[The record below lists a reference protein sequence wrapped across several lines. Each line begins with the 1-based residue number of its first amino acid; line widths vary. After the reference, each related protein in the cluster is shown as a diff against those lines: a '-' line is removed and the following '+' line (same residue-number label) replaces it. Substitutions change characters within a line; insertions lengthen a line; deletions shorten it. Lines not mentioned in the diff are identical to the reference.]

1 MKTIR
6 ALAAVCIALSVLG
19 CSGQSGRSSL
29 QAQNHKMLEENEQRL
44 ISLEQSINA
53 LNSQVAQLNNRVY
66 EVRNKNGQK
75 TSMTVVPITPPAP
88 KGPSVPEAKAVPVMK
103 PGDTAANARH
113 ANATQNAVAPETAK
127 TASSANVQAPSA
139 TVTQTASSTRKTEP
153 VGRKIDPAAV
163 PAPLRAS
170 AAPVQTPA
178 RNSASSGRVGQ
189 TNPAPAPATDELGLP
204 PMDLPVPA
212 IAAPAQQNAAPAT
225 GSNVPVPNI
234 YAAEIGLP
242 PETDVSNIAVPRA
255 TPAQTAPARPQ
266 ASLKGEEAA
275 YNTALR
281 AARSG
286 HINEAITL
294 FRKFEQ
300 DYPNGR
306 YKANA
311 DYWIGECLYSQGKLQ
326 DALAQFQNVNT
337 VYPTHHKNAD
347 ALLKAGMTLSRL
359 GDQAGAQEKYRTL
372 INTFPNTEAARRA
385 RAMGIK

>member
-1 MKTIR
+1 MKTYQ
-6 ALAAVCIALSVLG
+6 ALAAVAIALSVCG
-19 CSGQSGRSSL
+19 CSGGRSSI
-29 QAQNHKMLEENEQRL
+29 QAQNQKILEENEKRL
-44 ISLEQSINA
+44 ITLEQSINS

-66 EVRNKNGQK
+66 EVRNRNGQK
-75 TSMTVVPITPPAP
+75 TSMTVVPIAPAAP
-88 KGPSVPEAKAVPVMK
+88 KTTPEPAAAPVPILK
-103 PGDTAANARH
+103 PGDTAENARK
-113 ANATQNAVAPETAK
+113 AAAQIPPASEPAKNAAPVQAAAPVSQPATQA
-127 TASSANVQAPSA
+127 ASR
-139 TVTQTASSTRKTEP
+139 QTPK
-153 VGRKIDPAAV
+153 GRKIDPAAA

-170 AAPVQTPA
+170 ASPAPAPSRNTPT
-178 RNSASSGRVGQ
+178 SGRVGGN
-189 TNPAPAPATDELGLP
+189 TAATQAANEELALP

-212 IAAPAQQNAAPAT
+212 AVAPTPQSATPAANN
-225 GSNVPVPNI
+225 NVPVPNI
-234 YAAEIGLP
+234 YASEIALP

-255 TPAQTAPARPQ
+255 SSTPPAQPRRTASP
-266 ASLKGEEAA
+266 KGEEAA
-275 YNTALR
+275 YNAALS

-286 HINEAITL
+286 RINEALTL

-359 GDQAGAQEKYRTL
+359 GNQEAAREKYRTL

-385 RAMGIK
+385 RAMGIR

>member
-1 MKTIR
+1 MKKYQ
-6 ALAAVCIALSVLG
+6 ACAVIAVALSVWS
-19 CSGQSGRSSL
+19 CSGQPGKGSI
-29 QAQNHKMLEENEQRL
+29 QAQNQKILEENERRL

-66 EVRNKNGQK
+66 EVRNRNGQK
-75 TSMTVVPITPPAP
+75 TTMTVVPITPAAP
-88 KGPSVPEAKAVPVMK
+88 KTTPAQESRPVPILK
-103 PGDTAANARH
+103 PGDTAENARQ
-113 ANATQNAVAPETAK
+113 AAAAPVETAK
-127 TASSANVQAPSA
+127 PAPAPVAATPATAQTPSVKPA
-139 TVTQTASSTRKTEP
+139 LRQTPPTGK
-153 VGRKIDPAAV
+153 KIDPAAA

-170 AAPVQTPA
+170 AAPVQTQA
-178 RNSASSGRVGQ
+178 RNTPASGRVGA
-189 TNPAPAPATDELGLP
+189 NPAAAPLASNELGLP
-204 PMDLPVPA
+204 PMDLPVPEA
-212 IAAPAQQNAAPAT
+212 VAPTPATNAPAVNN
-225 GSNVPVPNI
+225 NVPVPNI
-234 YAAEIGLP
+234 YAAEVGLP
-242 PETDVSNIAVPRA
+242 PETDVSNIAVPQA
-255 TPAQTAPARPQ
+255 VSTPPAQPRQ
-266 ASLKGEEAA
+266 AASAKGEEAA
-275 YNTALR
+275 YNAALR

-286 HINEAITL
+286 RINEALTL

-359 GDQAGAQEKYRTL
+359 GNQAAAQEKYRTL

-385 RAMGIK
+385 RAMGIR